1 MARFG
6 RRIRRMAG
14 FTLVE
19 LLVVIAIVVILI
31 SLLMPAL
38 ARAKEMALR
47 TVCAS
52 NLHQLGVALFAYASE
67 YHHYPPQR
75 LAAGLEMTSTLAA
88 GSYRTP
94 QENSMPGSEF
104 KALVRILGSTK
115 WPLPATDPMPQGAD
129 ILSCPEFTI
138 PPPVTNIAA
147 TSAPFSRF
155 PTQYSVLY
163 RDTFWPNE
171 SGYYENSGGPAYK
184 GPPQAQYYYAE
195 LGYCYLGG
203 SYWWPGPSGGGEA
216 GNIVDSPLGTSDNPN
231 WGLAADIVS
240 TISWSPSAHISPT
253 GGNAG
258 GNELYNDGHVD
269 WINWDNG
276 KNMLMNGGPF
286 YQFWWRRTV
295 DMP

>member
-1 MARFG
+1 MALHVPGFKRV
-6 RRIRRMAG
+6 AG

-19 LLVVIAIVVILI
+19 LLVVISIVVILI
-31 SLLMPAL
+31 SLLLPAL
-38 ARAKEMALR
+38 SRAKELALR
-47 TVCAS
+47 TACAS

-67 YHHYPPQR
+67 YHRYPPQR
-75 LAAGLEMTSTLAA
+75 LASGLEMTQASTKLAYPVA
-88 GSYRTP
+88 

-104 KALVRILGSTK
+104 KALAHILGSQK
-115 WPLPATDPMPQGAD
+115 QPLLATDPLPQCVD
-129 ILSCPEFTI
+129 ILTCPEFTI
-138 PPPVTNIAA
+138 PPAVTSIAA
-147 TSAPFSRF
+147 GSPPFNNFRS
-155 PTQYSVLY
+155 QYSVLY
-163 RDTFWPNE
+163 RDTYWPNE
-171 SGYYENSGGPAYK
+171 SGYSESGATKGGPQ
-184 GPPQAQYYYAE
+184 PQYYYAE

-216 GNIVDSPLGTSDNPN
+216 NNVVDSPLTTADNPS
-231 WGLAADIVS
+231 WGLAADIIS
-240 TISWSPSAHISPT
+240 TIGWSPSAHISPSG

-286 YQFWWRRTV
+286 YQFWWRRTM